1 MWSVDRPVWSFRL
14 PNVVCPSL
22 TCQRGLSV
30 AYWIRRD
37 QDPDP
42 LITGETLI
50 KYPLI
55 TGVYCT
61 PHCSIF
67 YEDNDPHIHAS
78 LESDKQINVLKIGDI
93 TFS

>member
-22 TCQRGLSV
+22 ICLRGLSV

-55 TGVYCT
+55 TGVYC
-61 PHCSIF
+61 
-67 YEDNDPHIHAS
+67 IHSLLNIAS
-78 LESDKQINVLKIGDI
+78 
-93 TFS
+93 